1 MTFEEKQIA
10 AIRGATSDMQELNTK
25 LDELLPPHLESIVLA
40 LILKQYDMDELESI
54 YRYIC
59 ANHNVVDMEIQQITD
74 LLLDIERCQNEDC
87 NEWNKS
93 EDITHNMYYEKRCC
107 PSCIRDL

>member
-1 MTFEEKQIA
+1 MTFEERQIA
-10 AIRGATSDMQELNTK
+10 AIKGATSDMQELNAK

-74 LLLDIERCQNEDC
+74 LLLDIERCQNC
-87 NEWNKS
+87 KEWNLS
-93 EDITHNMYYEKRCC
+93 EHLTHRLQYGLKVC
-107 PSCIRDL
+107 PECIRSI